1 MAILITGGAG
11 YIGSHTVLAA
21 LDAGETVIV
30 LDDLSTGFADAVT
43 APAQLIRGD
52 IADRNLTSRLIAEHG
67 IDEIIHFAGSTVVPE
82 SVADPL
88 KYYRNNT
95 AATLALL
102 IEAVAGGVQRFIFS
116 STAAVYGEVEG
127 TPVGEDHPTRPLS
140 PYGTSKLM
148 SEQMI
153 RDTAVAHGL
162 DFGILRYFNVA
173 GADPQGRC
181 GQSTRDATHLIKV
194 ACETAIGGRPAFMV
208 FGDDYDT
215 ADGTCIR
222 DFIHVSDLADIH
234 LQTLRHLRDGGSS
247 LTLNCGYGRGFS
259 VMDILSAVQRA
270 AGHEFSVKIG
280 PRRAG
285 DARSVIADPAR
296 LQQVLGW
303 QAGHG
308 DINGIVTSAL
318 AWEKRLRS

>member
-140 PYGTSKLM
+140 P
-148 SEQMI
+148 
-153 RDTAVAHGL
+153 
-162 DFGILRYFNVA
+162 
-173 GADPQGRC
+173 
-181 GQSTRDATHLIKV
+181 
-194 ACETAIGGRPAFMV
+194 
-208 FGDDYDT
+208 
-215 ADGTCIR
+215 
-222 DFIHVSDLADIH
+222 
-234 LQTLRHLRDGGSS
+234 
-247 LTLNCGYGRGFS
+247 
-259 VMDILSAVQRA
+259 
-270 AGHEFSVKIG
+270 
-280 PRRAG
+280 
-285 DARSVIADPAR
+285 
-296 LQQVLGW
+296 
-303 QAGHG
+303 
-308 DINGIVTSAL
+308 
-318 AWEKRLRS
+318 